1 MAQGDEPKG
10 EPKYMSEFQESA
22 NTNTTGTPRWVG
34 LAVVVLGGISLLGLG
49 VGLSALNQARSVEQS
64 TQATVKQANEAL
76 AQRLAKADE
85 INQQMQ
91 SDVKVVTDRLKLTQS
106 ELIAARK
113 QNKNATTAVDQKV
126 TSLATSVKAELATK
140 ANADDVNKLNGDVTG
155 VKTDLDATKNSIQMA
170 RSEMGTLIARNHDE
184 IDQLRRMGQRDYF
197 EFTVQRKGGATK
209 VGTIQ
214 IELKD
219 TNTRKNRYTINVLAD
234 DNSFEK
240 KDRSVNEPIFFY
252 TGGTQGHQ
260 VNRHGI
266 PERTEGRGGSGLGQ
280 HSNAWAVSEFCR
292 SYASIPWEHSKI
304 GRIPENPP
312 FFDDVHPGI
321 KIGRKKS

>member
-1 MAQGDEPKG
+1 MLPSNAQGEKPKG
-10 EPKYMSEFQESA
+10 ETKFMSDFLDSA
-22 NTNTTGTPRWVG
+22 NTSTTGTPRWVG
-34 LAVVVLGGISLLGLG
+34 LAVGVLGGVSLLSLG
-49 VGLSALNQARSVEQS
+49 VGWSALNQAKGIEQT
-64 TQATVKQANEAL
+64 TQATLKQSNEAL
-76 AQRLAKADE
+76 TQRLAKEDE
-85 INQQMQ
+85 INQQLQ
-91 SDVKVVTDRLKLTQS
+91 SDLKVVTDKLNVTHAD
-106 ELIAARK
+106 LVAARN

-140 ANADDVNKLNGDVTG
+140 ANSDDVNKLNGDVNG

-209 VGTIQ
+209 VGAIQ

-219 TNTRKNRYTINVLAD
+219 TNTKKNRYTINVLAD

-252 TGGTQGHQ
+252 TGGNRSALELV
-260 VNRHGI
+260 VNKVTKTTATGYLSV
-266 PERTEGRGGSGLGQ
+266 TKSAGATSASTATSGQ
-280 HSNAWAVSEFCR
+280 
-292 SYASIPWEHSKI
+292 
-304 GRIPENPP
+304 
-312 FFDDVHPGI
+312 
-321 KIGRKKS
+321 